1 MNNTD
6 NLTEKRHLVILGAG
20 ASIATIYE
28 GDRYGNKIPAMD
40 NFISKA
46 NLSDLLDELDLKTKS
61 KNLEDIYAEIHSRT
75 DCTNLRVELEKK
87 IEDYLS
93 AFKLPDNPTI
103 YDMLI
108 LSLRGKDA
116 IATFNWDP
124 MLVEAYN
131 RVNKIT
137 KDLPE
142 LLFLHSFIS
151 AGFCK
156 IHNTFGLIQ
165 YNCPRCNKPFQK
177 VPLLFP
183 HKEKDYTSD
192 TFINEQWSILKQYL
206 RESEIITIFGYSA
219 PPSDKS
225 AIALFKEGFENG
237 RKRTFDC
244 IEIIDVKKK
253 SELLHTWS
261 HFIEKVGNYSLV
273 YTPTKDYEEDV
284 ISKKDFFD
292 SLIAEFPR
300 RSVEGYR
307 KRINGWWNGGTTK
320 LTPDLSFVELTEL
333 IKPLIEE
340 EVDIPK
346 R

>member
-1 MNNTD
+1 MNNTED
-6 NLTEKRHLVILGAG
+6 LTDKRHLVILGAG
-20 ASIATIYE
+20 ASIATIKE
-28 GDRYGNKIPAMD
+28 GDRYGNKISAMD

-46 NLSDLLDELDLKTKS
+46 NLSDILDEVDLETQS
-61 KNLEDIYAEIHSRT
+61 NNLEDIYAEMHSRI
-75 DCTNLRVELEKK
+75 DCTDLRIELERK
-87 IEDYLS
+87 IEDYLRG
-93 AFKLPDNPTI
+93 FKLPENPKI

-124 MLVEAYN
+124 MLIEAYN

-156 IHNTFGLIQ
+156 SHNTFGLIQ
-165 YNCPRCNKPFQK
+165 YNCPKCNKPFQK

-183 HKEKDYTSD
+183 YKEKDYSSD
-192 TFINEQWSILKQYL
+192 TFINEQWNILKQYL
-206 RESEIITIFGYSA
+206 GESEIITIFGYSA

-244 IEIIDVKKK
+244 IEIIDVKKR
-253 SELLHTWS
+253 SELLDTWS
-261 HFIEKVGNYSLV
+261 HFIEKDGNFSLI
-273 YTPTKDYEEDV
+273 YTPTKDYEEDE
-284 ISKKDFFD
+284 ITKKDFFN

-300 RSVEGYR
+300 RSVEGYK
-307 KRINGWWNGGTTK
+307 KRIGGWWNGGTK
-320 LTPDLSFVELTEL
+320 RLTPDLSFVELKEL
-333 IKPLIEE
+333 INPIIDE
-340 EVDIPK
+340 EVDIL
-346 R
+346 